1 MSRYDNSLQ
10 IHKKNSFFFADG
22 KNNDMQNPFLT
33 KYNKI

>member
-10 IHKKNSFFFADG
+10 IHKNSFFFADG

>member
-22 KNNDMQNPFLT
+22 KNDMQNPFLT

>member
-10 IHKKNSFFFADG
+10 IHKNSFFFADG
-22 KNNDMQNPFLT
+22 KNDMQNPFLT